1 MLRMMA
7 QTVPAFHYRPAG
19 KAPTGGD
26 ERSGHS
32 RQSRNAR
39 GQPPISQRK
48 SDSMASA
55 AERAAGGRIP
65 QAGPCSAPRRA
76 SLIPHPSSFVWWTVA
91 ACIATCSTLAIAQ
104 AYPSRPVR
112 FVVPL
117 PPGGSPDLTARTI
130 AGGLAPTWPH
140 QIVVDNR
147 PGAHHNL
154 AAEIVAKSAPDGH
167 TWLLTTDNI
176 LTVNPHIDKVP
187 FDPFKDFTP
196 VTQHAR
202 ILFLLV
208 VHPAL
213 PAKSVKE
220 LAALA
225 RSKPG
230 GLNYGS
236 SGNGSPQHLG
246 TAMLQHYAGIQML
259 HVPYKGAAPAIND
272 LLPGRIQVWIGAA
285 NSLLPH
291 IRDGRVRLLAA
302 ASSKRSPLVPDAP
315 TIAESGYPGYA
326 LDIWLGVTMPAK
338 VPPAIVDRVS
348 GEIARV
354 LNGADVK
361 AKLAPQGIDV
371 ETTSPQALA
380 KLIRADYERWGKIIK
395 AAGIKAD

>member
-1 MLRMMA
+1 MRIILC
-7 QTVPAFHYRPAG
+7 V
-19 KAPTGGD
+19 
-26 ERSGHS
+26 
-32 RQSRNAR
+32 
-39 GQPPISQRK
+39 
-48 SDSMASA
+48 A
-55 AERAAGGRIP
+55 ALLLAAG
-65 QAGPCSAPRRA
+65 AAP
-76 SLIPHPSSFVWWTVA
+76 
-91 ACIATCSTLAIAQ
+91 AQ
-104 AYPSRPVR
+104 EYPTRPIR

-130 AGGLAPTWPH
+130 SSGLSGPWGQ

-154 AAEIVAKSAPDGH
+154 AAEIVARSNPDGH

-176 LTVNPHIDKVP
+176 LTVNPHIEKVP

-208 VHPAL
+208 VHPSVQ
-213 PAKSVKE
+213 AKSVQE
-220 LAALA
+220 LVALA
-225 RSKPG
+225 KSKPG
-230 GLNYGS
+230 ALNYGS

-246 TAMLQHYAGIQML
+246 TAMLQHFAGIRML

-291 IRDGRVRLLAA
+291 IRDNRVRLLAA
-302 ASSKRSPLVPDAP
+302 TSSKRSPLLPGTP

-338 VPPAIVDRVS
+338 VPAPIVTKVS
-348 GEIARV
+348 KGIAQV
-354 LNGADVK
+354 LNVPEVK
-361 AKLAPQGIDV
+361 AKLAPQGVDI
-371 ETTSPQALA
+371 ETSSPQALA
-380 KLIRADYERWGKIIK
+380 QLIREDYARWGKIIK
-395 AAGIKAD
+395 AAGIKAE

>member
-1 MLRMMA
+1 M
-7 QTVPAFHYRPAG
+7 
-19 KAPTGGD
+19 
-26 ERSGHS
+26 
-32 RQSRNAR
+32 
-39 GQPPISQRK
+39 
-48 SDSMASA
+48 
-55 AERAAGGRIP
+55 RAA
-65 QAGPCSAPRRA
+65 CY
-76 SLIPHPSSFVWWTVA
+76 LIALMVA
-91 ACIATCSTLAIAQ
+91 AGAAAAQ
-104 AYPSRPVR
+104 DFPRRPVR

-130 AGGLAPTWPH
+130 AAGLAPTWPH

-154 AAEIVAKSAPDGH
+154 AADIVAKSAPDGY

-187 FDPFKDFTP
+187 FDPFRDFTP

-208 VHPAL
+208 VHPTV

-220 LAALA
+220 LVALA
-225 RSKPG
+225 KAKPG
-230 GLNYGS
+230 GFNYGS

-246 TAMLQHYAGIQML
+246 TAMLQHHAGIQML

-302 ASSKRSPLVPDAP
+302 ASSRRSPLLPDTP

-338 VPPAIVDRVS
+338 VPAPVVTKVSADIVKALDAPEVR
-348 GEIARV
+348 
-354 LNGADVK
+354 
-361 AKLAPQGIDV
+361 AKLAPQGVDV
-371 ETTSPQALA
+371 VTSSPRELA
-380 KLIRADYERWGKIIK
+380 RLIREDYARWGKIVKIACLCPISSPTRLRTK
-395 AAGIKAD
+395 PGDDNRD

>member
-1 MLRMMA
+1 MRFALCLGA
-7 QTVPAFHYRPAG
+7 ILLAA
-19 KAPTGGD
+19 
-26 ERSGHS
+26 
-32 RQSRNAR
+32 
-39 GQPPISQRK
+39 
-48 SDSMASA
+48 ASA
-55 AERAAGGRIP
+55 APA
-65 QAGPCSAPRRA
+65 QDFPRRP
-76 SLIPHPSSFVWWTVA
+76 I
-91 ACIATCSTLAIAQ
+91 
-104 AYPSRPVR
+104 R

-130 AGGLAPTWPH
+130 SSGLSGPWQQ

-154 AAEIVAKSAPDGH
+154 AAEIVARSNPDGY

-176 LTVNPHIDKVP
+176 LTVNPHIEKVS

-208 VHPAL
+208 VHPSV
-213 PAKSVKE
+213 PAKSVQE
-220 LAALA
+220 LVALA
-225 RSKPG
+225 KAKPG
-230 GLNYGS
+230 ALNYGS

-246 TAMLQHYAGIQML
+246 TSMLQYYAGIQML

-291 IRDGRVRLLAA
+291 IKDGRVRLLAA
-302 ASSKRSPLVPDAP
+302 ASSKRSPLLPETP

-338 VPPAIVDRVS
+338 VPAPIVAKVS
-348 GEIARV
+348 AGIAQV
-354 LNGADVK
+354 LNVPEVK
-361 AKLAPQGIDV
+361 AKLAPQGVDI
-371 ETTSPQALA
+371 ETSSPQALA
-380 KLIRADYERWGKIIK
+380 RLIRADYERWGKIIK
-395 AAGIKAD
+395 AAGIKGD

>member
-1 MLRMMA
+1 MRFLYCFVALALCGAAVA
-7 QTVPAFHYRPAG
+7 Q
-19 KAPTGGD
+19 D
-26 ERSGHS
+26 
-32 RQSRNAR
+32 
-39 GQPPISQRK
+39 
-48 SDSMASA
+48 
-55 AERAAGGRIP
+55 
-65 QAGPCSAPRRA
+65 
-76 SLIPHPSSFVWWTVA
+76 
-91 ACIATCSTLAIAQ
+91 
-104 AYPSRPVR
+104 YPKRPVR

-130 AGGLAPTWPH
+130 AGGLAATWPY
-140 QIVVDNR
+140 QVVVDNR
-147 PGAHHNL
+147 PGANHNL
-154 AAEIVAKSAPDGH
+154 AADIVAKSAPDGY

-176 LTVNPHIDKVP
+176 LTVNPHIDRVP

-208 VHPAL
+208 VHPTV
-213 PAKSVKE
+213 PAKSVSE
-220 LAALA
+220 LVALA
-225 RSKPG
+225 KAKPG

-272 LLPGRIQVWIGAA
+272 LLPGRIQVWIGAS

-291 IRDGRVRLLAA
+291 IKDGRVRLLAA
-302 ASSKRSPLVPDAP
+302 ASSKRSALVPDVP

-338 VPPAIVDRVS
+338 APPGIVNRVS
-348 GEIARV
+348 AEIARV
-354 LNGADVK
+354 LNVPEVK
-361 AKLAPQGIDV
+361 AKLAPQGVDI
-371 ETTSPQALA
+371 ETTSPEALGR
-380 KLIRADYERWGKIIK
+380 LIRADYERWGKIIK